1 MAVESQAPSGLDAD
15 PTAYL
20 ALPRFN
26 CALDFDFQIPGAAS
40 STATV
45 TYALTYAPADATWP
59 VLVFFNGLG
68 GHRFIAAM
76 IEGIARAHRVQILT
90 LDKPGGGSSASA
102 VPIPLALRTRWMH
115 AALLAV
121 LSHTHTRRFAALS
134 HSNGLFYAL
143 YTLLHLP
150 PTLTATSWTLTGP
163 FVPPSI
169 SSSAALRLAAALPAS
184 LPNALGSLL
193 QIVPPFARAASWS
206 GGFLSASAGLL
217 SGAGTGAGVDDDEAR
232 EARKPAHER
241 GYMHRHVG
249 SACRA
254 EIMRRGMAESRVAMG
269 QEALLCLHGGDTVV
283 PRAGEGDSE
292 DSVWGLGASTFDAA
306 VLQNAFARLAELHP
320 DDALRMRVVYGKADG
335 MVPPK
340 GRAWLRG
347 VLEERGLLRAG
358 DEGDREAWKEVEGAG
373 HDEVLFLDEVV
384 GGILGR
390 VEREEGAPVVEEQ

>member
-20 ALPRFN
+20 ALARFN
-26 CALDFDFQIPGAAS
+26 HSLDFDFEIPGAAS

-45 TYALTYAPADATWP
+45 TYALTYAPADAAWP

-102 VPIPLALRTRWMH
+102 VPIPLALRTRWMY

-121 LSHTHTRRFAALS
+121 LSHTHTRRFAAFS

-150 PTLTATSWTLTGP
+150 PTLTVTSWTLTGP

-169 SSSAALRLAAALPAS
+169 SGSAALRLAAALPAS
-184 LPNALGSLL
+184 LPSALGSLL

-217 SGAGTGAGVDDDEAR
+217 SSAGAGADDD
-232 EARKPAHER
+232 EARKPAHKR

-249 SACRA
+249 GACRA

-269 QEALLCLHGGDTVV
+269 QEALLCLHGGDAAAA
-283 PRAGEGDSE
+283 PGAAGGGAGEEE
-292 DSVWGLGASTFDAA
+292 DSVWGLGAGLIDAA
-306 VLQNAFARLAELHP
+306 VLQNAFARMAELYP
-320 DDALRMRVVYGKADG
+320 DDALRVRVVYGKADG
-335 MVPPK
+335 LVPPK

-347 VLEERGLLRAG
+347 VLEDKGLLRAG
-358 DEGDREAWKEVEGAG
+358 DEDAWKEVEGAG
-373 HDEVLFLDEVV
+373 HDDVLFLEEVV
-384 GGILGR
+384 ARILGR
-390 VEREEGAPVVEEQ
+390 VEREAGAPVVA

>member
-1 MAVESQAPSGLDAD
+1 MAAEPNAPSGLDAD

-26 CALDFDFQIPGAAS
+26 HSLDFDFQIPGAAS

-45 TYALTYAPADATWP
+45 TYALTSAPADAAWP

-121 LSHTHTRRFAALS
+121 LSHTHTQCFAVLS

-169 SSSAALRLAAALPAS
+169 SGSAALRFAAALPAS
-184 LPNALGSLL
+184 LPSALGSLL

-217 SGAGTGAGVDDDEAR
+217 SSAGAGADDDET
-232 EARKPAHER
+232 RKPAHKR

-249 SACRA
+249 GACRA

-269 QEALLCLHGGDTVV
+269 QEALLCLHGGETVTLGSTDTVG
-283 PRAGEGDSE
+283 AGE
-292 DSVWGLGASTFDAA
+292 DSVWGLGAGPTDAA
-306 VLQNAFARLAELHP
+306 VLQNAFARMAELYP
-320 DDALRMRVVYGKADG
+320 DDTLRLRVVYGKADG
-335 MVPPK
+335 LVPAK

-347 VLEERGLLRAG
+347 VLEDKGLLRAG
-358 DEGDREAWKEVEGAG
+358 DEDAWKEVEGAG
-373 HDEVLFLDEVV
+373 HDDVLFLEEVV
-384 GGILGR
+384 AGILGR
-390 VEREEGAPVVEEQ
+390 VEREAGAPVVA

>member
-1 MAVESQAPSGLDAD
+1 MAAESQAPSGLDAD

-26 CALDFDFQIPGAAS
+26 CALDFDSQIPGAAS

-45 TYALTYAPADATWP
+45 TYALTYAPADAAWP

-76 IEGIARAHRVQILT
+76 IEGIARAHCVQILT
-90 LDKPGGGSSASA
+90 LDKPGGGSSSSA
-102 VPIPLALRTRWMH
+102 VPVPLTLRTRWMH

-121 LSHTHTRRFAALS
+121 LSHTHIRRFATLS

-150 PTLTATSWTLTGP
+150 PTLTATSWTLSGP

-169 SSSAALRLAAALPAS
+169 SGSAALRLAAALPAP

-206 GGFLSASAGLL
+206 GGLLSASAGLL
-217 SGAGTGAGVDDDEAR
+217 SGAGAGADDDEAR
-232 EARKPAHER
+232 EALKPPHER

-249 SACRA
+249 GACRA
-254 EIMRRGMAESRVAMG
+254 EIMRRGMAKNRVAMG
-269 QEALLCLHGGDTVV
+269 QEALLSLHGGDTVA
-283 PRAGEGDSE
+283 PRAGAGEEE
-292 DSVWGLGASTFDAA
+292 DSVWGLGAGPTDAA
-306 VLQNAFARLAELHP
+306 VLQNAFARMAELYP
-320 DDALRMRVVYGKADG
+320 DDALRVRVVYGKADG

-347 VLEERGLLRAG
+347 VLEDKGLLRVGNG
-358 DEGDREAWKEVEGAG
+358 DGEAWKEVEGAG
-373 HDEVLFLDEVV
+373 HDDVLFLEVV
-384 GGILGR
+384 VRGILGR
-390 VEREEGAPVVEEQ
+390 VERGAGAEGVPLVE